1 MSNLA
6 KQSKR
11 KQWRRQRAHLR
22 IRARVSGTSERPR
35 LSVFKSLHY
44 VYAQII
50 DDRQGITLASAS
62 SLEPELKGQLDKG
75 TGNGK
80 AAKLVGETIAER
92 AKAKGI
98 EKVVFDRGGYVYH
111 GKVKQLAEAA
121 REKGLQ
127 F

>member
-1 MSNLA
+1 MSDLA

-11 KQWRRQRAHLR
+11 KQFRRQRAHMRVRSR
-22 IRARVSGTSERPR
+22 IAGTAERPR
-35 LSVFKSLHY
+35 LSVFKSLRY
-44 VYAQII
+44 VYAQVI
-50 DDRQGITLASAS
+50 DDRQGTTLAAAS
-62 SLEPELKGQLDKG
+62 SLEPELKQKLGRSAG
-75 TGNGK
+75 SAE
-80 AAKLVGETIAER
+80 AARLVGETIAER
-92 AKAKGI
+92 AKARGI